1 MAPSDFPK
9 EWYSRGYLP
18 HRDAK
23 QLLQAVTFRL
33 ADSLPQEKLKLL
45 EEELSNLPEN
55 QRSTHQREK
64 IEQWLDAGMGCY
76 ALRHP
81 KLAEKMSDALQHFE
95 GQRYRLLA
103 WCIMPNHVHVLMET
117 LTPIA
122 QIVQGWKS
130 VTARWA
136 LAHNE
141 ELKLGIP
148 DTNHLWMRDYWDRY
162 IRNDT
167 HFENIVLYIHQNP
180 VKAGLCQTRRRLAL
194 VQRGNAE
201 VLLGN
206 HPLLGQ
212 RGRWR
217 SHPRV
222 KNFRDLKSVKICGQ
236 RFINLR
242 DYWRRDTSPRG
253 VGPWFLGVRLPS
265 TTRSSRRL

>member
-1 MAPSDFPK
+1 MKNTPSPQAANEAVGAPR

-45 EEELSNLPEN
+45 EEELSNLPAN
-55 QRSTHQREK
+55 QRATHRREK
-64 IEQWLDAGMGCY
+64 IEHWLDAGMGCC

-81 KLAEKMSDALQHFE
+81 KLAEQMHHSLQFFD

-103 WCIMPNHVHVLMET
+103 WCIMPNHVHVIIET

-122 QIVQGWKS
+122 RIVQSWKS

-148 DTNHLWMRDYWDRY
+148 DTKHLWMRDYWDRY

-167 HFENIVLYIHQNP
+167 HFENTVIYIHQNP
-180 VKAGLCQTRRRLAL
+180 VKADLCER
-194 VQRGNAE
+194 AE
-201 VLLGN
+201 DWPWSSAG
-206 HPLLGQ
+206 
-212 RGRWR
+212 
-217 SHPRV
+217 
-222 KNFRDLKSVKICGQ
+222 
-236 RFINLR
+236 
-242 DYWRRDTSPRG
+242 SPRSSSATTPSSANED
-253 VGPWFLGVRLPS
+253 VGAPS
-265 TTRSSRRL
+265 PAQKF